1 MNNVSFFHLIHGPYY
16 RQQQEPK
23 PNNPRDEFPDAID
36 YGALPPDEFLIPTTV
51 KIRQPTIID
60 VQAEQNSPLR
70 GNSHLPGR
78 NGGRVHGH
86 QAGASPKISQPPC
99 PMIWNAYSRQ
109 QWVLRTNLP
118 NTPPVIQPPVIQPPV
133 IQPPVIQPPVIQ
145 PESSGTVIKR
155 GSSTV
160 IKRGSSDS
168 SDSTTWAL

>member
-1 MNNVSFFHLIHGPYY
+1 
-16 RQQQEPK
+16 
-23 PNNPRDEFPDAID
+23 
-36 YGALPPDEFLIPTTV
+36 
-51 KIRQPTIID
+51 
-60 VQAEQNSPLR
+60 
-70 GNSHLPGR
+70 
-78 NGGRVHGH
+78 
-86 QAGASPKISQPPC
+86 
-99 PMIWNAYSRQ
+99 MIWNAYSR

-118 NTPPVIQPPVIQPPV
+118 NTPPV